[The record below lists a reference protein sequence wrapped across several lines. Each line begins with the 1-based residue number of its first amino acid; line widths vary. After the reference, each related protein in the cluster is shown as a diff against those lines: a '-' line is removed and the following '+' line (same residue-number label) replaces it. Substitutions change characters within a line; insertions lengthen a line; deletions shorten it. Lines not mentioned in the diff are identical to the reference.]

1 MTLAWLFERQ
11 QASDQEQANRLL
23 AACGDDP
30 WWIPGLWHLEVT
42 KALLVAERRSVL
54 PQAES
59 DRFLAGLSGH
69 PILTDTAPTP
79 ERGTRIL
86 ALARDHGLSCSRRV
100 DRDVHA
106 RRCFR
111 PGARPARHRPGARS
125 DRPHPAAAEGARCG
139 CSEHPWP
146 EARVE
151 REELLAAGRTS
162 H

>member
-1 MTLAWLFERQ
+1 VIDAAMTLAWLFERQ

-86 ALARDHGLSCSRRV
+86 ALARDHGLSSYNATYLELAQRL
-100 DRDVHA
+100 
-106 RRCFR
+106 
-111 PGARPARHRPGARS
+111 GARLASFVRQLNR
-125 DRPHPAAAEGARCG
+125 
-139 CSEHPWP
+139 
-146 EARVE
+146 
-151 REELLAAGRTS
+151 AAGVIGVRLFAES
-162 H
+162 GS